1 MCNTFFK
8 KIYKNNEKSPYF
20 RIKLKIKRFF
30 KFFVDTIISFCYNQI
45 VAETSNRG
53 GIPKSGWRDR
63 SWKPEGRVSG
73 AGVRIPFPPPLKFIY
88 RGMEQLG
95 SSPGS

>member
-1 MCNTFFK
+1 MCNTFFE
-8 KIYKNNEKSPYF
+8 KNIKNDGFWLKYGEKS
-20 RIKLKIKRFF
+20 KINKFF
-30 KFFVDTIISFCYNQI
+30 YFFVDTIIWFCYNQV
-45 VAETSNRG
+45 VAETSKHG